1 MFLLDT
7 PGVMMPN
14 ITSHEVALKLA
25 ITGETPRI
33 SFKNVFIVEYLM

>member
-25 ITGETPRI
+25 IAGETLQI
-33 SFKNVFIVEYLM
+33 IFKNIFVMEYLM